1 MWNPELGV
9 TLCFLLQARWVISGH
24 FTHRKQKQA
33 NTGRPLPPLS
43 TPSYSISPRRGCCQL
58 ALQELR
64 STSWLLSGGD
74 AISAGSL
81 IQLVIFGFLLL
92 CGWARAHCLTQMN
105 CPWQISQKPGS
116 LPCLL
121 LIQWKWTRPWS
132 PLLVSDVSIPHLGV
146 LHLFN
151 KCWASYC
158 VLDNTR
164 LREYEYNKYG
174 TCSQGVGSLDFSILL
189 ETSYPAIL
197 IVGCLKT
204 FVSWWG
210 WVFNVQGTQ
219 DRVLFFPL
227 TSCVTSSKHD
237 SVLGPL
243 EDYCRAIHGMG
254 ILVSSDKGDT
264 LHPGVSYWSCQPQAV
279 ISAAIFLVWFCS
291 RKPAFNNAKLRLVYC
306 TGSY

>member
-1 MWNPELGV
+1 MHISETKGNASLFEIAAFYFNQKKREGAAVGGGEGGTDCDAAESVFQIKKLNKRPQGQSWTPRKEVVNVESRTGCD
-9 TLCFLLQARWVISGH
+9 TLLSSPGKVGYFRTFHTQKAETGK
-24 FTHRKQKQA
+24 HREASAPTLHSFILHQ
-33 NTGRPLPPLS
+33 PL
-43 TPSYSISPRRGCCQL
+43 RGCCQL

-81 IQLVIFGFLLL
+81 IQLVIFGFQLL
-92 CGWARAHCLTQMN
+92 CGWAKAHCLAQMN

-164 LREYEYNKYG
+164 LWEYEYNKYG
-174 TCSQGVGSLDFSILL
+174 TCSQAVGSLDFSILL

-204 FVSWWG
+204 SVSWWG
-210 WVFNVQGTQ
+210 WVFSVQGTQ
-219 DRVLFFPL
+219 DQVLFFPL

-237 SVLGPL
+237 SVLGP
-243 EDYCRAIHGMG
+243 
-254 ILVSSDKGDT
+254 
-264 LHPGVSYWSCQPQAV
+264 
-279 ISAAIFLVWFCS
+279 
-291 RKPAFNNAKLRLVYC
+291 
-306 TGSY
+306 